1 MEWFQGYLVIA
12 FLYSFIFFGIGS
24 KLLEGQPAK
33 WVRFIAI
40 IILTSTF
47 ITSIALVIDGLAYLI
62 NGTWV
67 DPFLGTDFSGCRG
80 RTCILIIPL
89 KFLGSSYPWFV
100 PIVFGGVALASFGY
114 VSESVSIL
122 TNTSLRE
129 KDIKDQQRFIR
140 QKRDE
145 KQRLKDLLNTEPDFL
160 KYKDAEGWLIDK
172 DLVFCKRFYI
182 EKNTNNKIFIVEQT
196 GKIIPNKPPLI
207 TKRILLTPT
216 EAKSDWKYYLNNGW
230 LPTDK
235 KWD

>member
-24 KLLEGQPAK
+24 NLLEGQPAK

-47 ITSIALVIDGLAYLI
+47 ITSVALVIDGLTYLI

-67 DPFLGTDFSGCRG
+67 DPFLGADFRGCSGRG
-80 RTCILIIPL
+80 CILISPL

-122 TNTSLRE
+122 TNSSLRE
-129 KDIKDQQRFIR
+129 KDIVDQQRFTQ
-140 QKRDE
+140 QKRAK

-160 KYKDAEGWLIDK
+160 KDKNAEGWLIDK
-172 DLVFCKRFYI
+172 DLVWYKRFYV
-182 EKNTNNKIFIVEQT
+182 ENNPNNKKFIVEQT
-196 GKIIPNKPPLI
+196 GKLIPNKPPVI
-207 TKRILLTPT
+207 TKRLLLTQK
-216 EAKSDWKYYLNNGW
+216 EAKSDWKYYLNDG
-230 LPTDK
+230 
-235 KWD
+235 